1 MTQKEIIDRVV
12 NIALEQVGTAETPK
26 GSNVNKYAKFFD
38 DLRKQGID
46 IYNGAKQGASWCD
59 IFADYIYIQ
68 ATSIEVG
75 PKMIY
80 QPLNGCGAGCK
91 FSAGYYRN
99 NKAFYA
105 APEVGDQI
113 FFGEKGK
120 ETHTGI
126 VVKVTDKMV
135 YTVEGN
141 TDDQVKAKSYQ
152 KSNKNIAGYGRPN
165 WSVAVKALSADK
177 PAAKPKEKPK
187 ENPKPTTPSK
197 PVTPSKPTVATKTY
211 VVVCPKG
218 LNIRKSYSDSSP
230 KIGALNYGAKIQ
242 VSKEEKGWV
251 KLANRDGWCCI
262 GSKGVK
268 YLKLKK

>member
-12 NIALEQVGTAETPK
+12 SIALEQVGTVETPK

-165 WSVAVKALSADK
+165 WSLAVKALSADK
-177 PAAKPKEKPK
+177 PAEKPK
-187 ENPKPTTPSK
+187 ETPKPA
-197 PVTPSKPTVATKTY
+197 TPSKPTVVTKTY
-211 VVVCPKG
+211 VVIARKG
-218 LNIRKSYSDSSP
+218 LNIRKAPSASSA
-230 KIGALNYGAKIQ
+230 KIGALNYGTKIE
-242 VSKEEKGWV
+242 VTKEEKGFV

>member
-1 MTQKEIIDRVV
+1 MTQQKEIIDRV
-12 NIALEQVGTAETPK
+12 ITLALEQVGTVETPK
-26 GSNVNKYAKFFD
+26 GSNINKYAKFFD

-68 ATSIEVG
+68 ATSVTIAT
-75 PKMIY
+75 KMIY

-105 APEVGDQI
+105 TPEVGDQI
-113 FFGEKGK
+113 FFGSAGK

-141 TDDQVKAKSYQ
+141 TDNQVKSKSYQ
-152 KSNKNIAGYGRPN
+152 KNNKNIAGYGRPN
-165 WSVAVKALSADK
+165 WSLAVKAMSADK
-177 PAAKPKEKPK
+177 PAEKPK
-187 ENPKPTTPSK
+187 EDPKPAPAPAKPKTTAK
-197 PVTPSKPTVATKTY
+197 EYTVTPPI
-211 VVVCPKG
+211 G
-218 LNIRKSYSDSSP
+218 LNIRKGAGKYFP
-230 KIGALNYGAKIQ
+230 KVGAFAYGATIK
-242 VSKEEKGWV
+242 VSSISKGWA
-251 KLANRDGWCCI
+251 KLADRDGYVASAYI
-262 GSKGVK
+262 
-268 YLKLKK
+268 KLKK

>member
-12 NIALEQVGTAETPK
+12 SIALEQVGTVETPK
-26 GSNVNKYAKFFD
+26 GSNINKYAKFFD
-38 DLRKQGID
+38 DLRKQGVD
-46 IYNGAKQGASWCD
+46 IYNGAKQGAPWCD
-59 IFADYIYIQ
+59 LLADYVYIQ
-68 ATSIEVG
+68 ATSIDAG

-99 NKAFYA
+99 NKAFYKT
-105 APEVGDQI
+105 PEVGDQI
-113 FFGEKGK
+113 FFGEVGK

-141 TDDQVKAKSYQ
+141 TDNQVKSKSYQ
-152 KSNKNIAGYGRPN
+152 KTNGKIAGYGRPN
-165 WSVAVKALSADK
+165 WSFAVKALSEDK
-177 PAAKPKEKPK
+177 PAEKPKEKT
-187 ENPKPTTPSK
+187 KPA
-197 PVTPSKPTVATKTY
+197 TPSKPTVATKTY
-211 VVVCPKG
+211 VVIARRG
-218 LNIRKSYSDSSP
+218 LNIRKAPSDTSA
-230 KIGALNYGAKIQ
+230 KIGALDYGAKIE
-242 VSKEEKGWV
+242 VTKAEKGFV